1 MKKLFVSFI
10 SIFFVSGTLLANL
23 FVKTTSGNGD
33 NYPDDYVPPFLG
45 NGSISTSVDF
55 LGKQIQRKY
64 VTFYPEVVWSGR
76 RYPPAVKKCS
86 LITMGHFDDEILVDS
101 KKLGKPISWKQTLD
115 TKNAYTISEVEYD
128 TAKVTT
134 LAFVPYG
141 MDMFVVR
148 KTVEPKAKDAKS
160 AEIKFTY
167 LLTDL
172 DTGNAPE
179 RVLVSPKVNSSEK
192 NTASIFYTAYGYKV
206 YNGAISL
213 TSDAPSSASVS
224 DVSASLEAKFDLSKT
239 KAQATFFISFADDF
253 SLDKNLNKSGTR
265 LKKERIERLNS
276 IAKTGFDSVFDA
288 HKQKWNKFWQGAEI
302 NIPDEAMMR
311 TYLVALY
318 HMNSMYT
325 KWSIPVS
332 LFGHGVGWSGR
343 FFGWDE
349 MFCVHGVA
357 SSGKF
362 ELSKRT
368 SQFRKD
374 TLHKAMY
381 RVAHGKVVEK
391 KFGARYP
398 WEALEDAAE
407 GAPNPYG
414 FWFDHVFH
422 MSNIA
427 SSAWTHYLYTG
438 DKKFLKDI
446 AYPVIIECA
455 MFYYTHM
462 LQKDGDRL
470 IIGKCTDIERL
481 GPARGNPFITSCGA
495 IYNFEV
501 ATRAAEILG
510 VDKELT
516 SKLSEAAKEL
526 RKTLPR
532 NDEMYLPFD
541 GCKEKN
547 VVAIGGFYPYNI
559 FDKSEK
565 KQVAAVYDVMKHLSF
580 LGNMYPMG
588 KAVCSWYVAWIST
601 ALVVAEDNVIPE
613 QLLSATA
620 RNVGQFGETW
630 EINEPN
636 VRFCPWFTTSAGNYV
651 YAVNQVLVSPKENGD
666 INIATSVPEKWKN
679 FSYNLPVYGGGW
691 VDIKVTNGKV
701 TKLNYT
707 AGKGDDVK
715 RRIVIPQRLIPQN
728 KISSDWKKRDS
739 NFVIDVEKSFQ
750 L

>member
-1 MKKLFVSFI
+1 MKKI
-10 SIFFVSGTLLANL
+10 SILFWLLFLANISFAVDYFVKSVSG
-23 FVKTTSGNGD
+23 KGD
-33 NYPDDYVPPFLG
+33 SYPEDYVPPFLG
-45 NGSISTSVDF
+45 NGSIATSVDY
-55 LGKQIQRKY
+55 LGKQVQRKY
-64 VTFYPEVVWSGR
+64 ITFYPEVIWSGR

-86 LITMGHFDDEILVDS
+86 LITMGHFDDEILVDGE
-101 KKLGKPISWKQTLD
+101 KLGKPISWKQTLD
-115 TKNAYTISEVEYD
+115 CKNAFVISEVEY
-128 TAKVTT
+128 TQARVTT

-148 KTVEPKAKDAKS
+148 KTVYPKARDAQK

-167 LLTDL
+167 SLTDL
-172 DTGNAPE
+172 DSGKAPE
-179 RVLVSPKVNSSEK
+179 RVVVSPKIDSSLKNS
-192 NTASIFYTAYGYKV
+192 ASIFYTAYGYKV
-206 YNGAISL
+206 YEGEISVI
-213 TSDAPSSASVS
+213 SDVQSSVSLS
-224 DVSASLEAKFDLSKT
+224 DVSATLKNEFDLSKT
-239 KAQATFFISFADDF
+239 KAQATYFISFADDYAV
-253 SLDKNLNKSGTR
+253 DKKSNKSGVA
-265 LKKERIERLNS
+265 LKQERANS
-276 IAKTGFDSVFDA
+276 LKDSVKKGFDFVFET
-288 HKQKWNKFWQGAEI
+288 HKQKWAKFWKGTEI
-302 NIPDEAMMR
+302 FIPDEAMMR
-311 TYLVALY
+311 TYFVALY

-325 KWSIPVS
+325 QWSIPVS

-368 SQFRKD
+368 TQFRKNY
-374 TLHKAMY
+374 LHKAMY
-381 RVAHGKVVEK
+381 RVSHGNVVER

-398 WEALEDAAE
+398 WESLEDAAE

-438 DKKFLKDI
+438 DKKYLKEV

-455 MFYYTHM
+455 LFYYTHM

-470 IIGKCTDIERL
+470 VIGKCTDIERL

-501 ATRAAEILG
+501 AARAAEVLD

-516 SKLSEAAKEL
+516 AKLLDSAKEL

-565 KQVAAVYDVMKHLSF
+565 KQVAAVYDVMKHLSY

-588 KAVCSWYVAWIST
+588 KAVCSWYAAWIST
-601 ALVVAEDNVIPE
+601 ALVVVEDNVIPE

-620 RNVGQFGETW
+620 RNVGQFCETW

-636 VRFCPWFTTSAGNYV
+636 VRKCPWFTTSAGNFV

-666 INIATSVPEKWKN
+666 INIATSSPEKWKN
-679 FSYNLPVYGGGW
+679 FSYKLPVFGGGW
-691 VDIKVTNGKV
+691 VDVKVENGKLV
-701 TKLNYT
+701 MLRYI
-707 AGKGDDVK
+707 AGERDEIK
-715 RRIVIPQRLIPQN
+715 RRLVIPRRLIPDN
-728 KISSDWKKRDS
+728 KVSPDWKIRDG
-739 NFVIDVEKSFQ
+739 NFVIEVEKSFC